1 MESFYQAKVSNQKEP
16 KMKTINVSDEVYDR
30 LKDFVVDPFEDTPET
45 IIGRVLEIVAK
56 AKRRWAAENGSEDSA
71 EKSGKSTLMENAPE
85 HNEGES
91 FMVSKPLS
99 EATAL

>member
-1 MESFYQAKVSNQKEP
+1 
-16 KMKTINVSDEVYDR
+16 MKTINVSDEVYDR

-45 IIGRVLEIVAK
+45 IIGRVLEIVTK
-56 AKRRWAAENGSEDSA
+56 AKRRWAADNSSNGSTE
-71 EKSGKSTLMENAPE
+71 ESGKSTLMEHAPE
-85 HNEGES
+85 HNEDEN

>member
-1 MESFYQAKVSNQKEP
+1 
-16 KMKTINVSDEVYDR
+16 MKTINVSDEVYDR

-45 IIGRVLEIVAK
+45 IIGRVLGIVTK
-56 AKRRWAAENGSEDSA
+56 AKRRWAAENGSRDSTQKN
-71 EKSGKSTLMENAPE
+71 EQSTLMEHAPE
-85 HNEGES
+85 HSEEES